1 MGEVRGAGARHTAL
15 RFHLMQGDVQG
26 VAGVVVFDEDHE
38 TVVGEDQLGAIV
50 VRQGRHVFTVRG
62 RWVGAQGVGREA
74 A

>member
-1 MGEVRGAGARHTAL
+1 
-15 RFHLMQGDVQG
+15 MQGDVQG